1 MLARQKSSISANGSQ
16 KQRKQDVN
24 PEGTGTGTGSA
35 NKTKKRKRGDDARTT
50 KTLERRAT
58 TKSAN
63 DSLNDNADEFSD
75 GDDTVDLVHETLRS
89 ADYKVKTAKSRTR
102 DIDLNAGQ
110 AETTADRNA
119 RTTFV
124 GNVPI
129 ACATN
134 KVFRSNFKVTRASML
149 TVCSNRHPRRH

>member
-1 MLARQKSSISANGSQ
+1 MLARQKSSISANGSR
-16 KQRKQDVN
+16 KQRKQDVST
-24 PEGTGTGTGSA
+24 EGTGTGSA

-50 KTLERRAT
+50 KTLERHASI
-58 TKSAN
+58 KSAN
-63 DSLNDNADEFSD
+63 DSLNDDADASSD
-75 GDDTVDLVHETLRS
+75 GDDTADLVHETLRS
-89 ADYKVKTAKSRTR
+89 ADSKVKTAKSRTR
-102 DIDLNAGQ
+102 DTEPTNGQ

-134 KVFRSNFKVTRASML
+134 KVFRSNFKVTRASGL
-149 TVCSNRHPRRH
+149 TVCSNRHSRRH

>member
-1 MLARQKSSISANGSQ
+1 MLARQKSSISANGSR
-16 KQRKQDVN
+16 KQRKQDVST
-24 PEGTGTGTGSA
+24 EGTGTEGA

-50 KTLERRAT
+50 KTLERHAT

-63 DSLNDNADEFSD
+63 DSQNDDADESSD
-75 GDDTVDLVHETLRS
+75 GDDLADLVHETLRS
-89 ADYKVKTAKSRTR
+89 ADSKVKTAKSRTR

-134 KVFRSNFKVTRASML
+134 KVFR
-149 TVCSNRHPRRH
+149 